1 VLCNHAIEWLS
12 MAIANAISMPPLFKA
27 PLISQALTV
36 SLQLQKKKKKGLC
49 NQRKASKKSSINGAA
64 RHKLAR
70 VSRKGAAAMA
80 AMVVHG

>member
-1 VLCNHAIEWLS
+1 MLCNHAIEWLS

-36 SLQLQKKKKKGLC
+36 SLQLQKKKKGLC